1 MQKQTYHKTPTVS
14 ANLPSEPQRRTLIS
28 AMPRVQITG
37 EKAKGLKLL
46 QVVPA
51 LVMGGV
57 ERGTLDIAQAVVREG
72 GDSFV
77 ASQGGAMVPELE
89 RYGSH
94 HLALPLKTKLP
105 WSIYGNSFRLGKA
118 MDDHNIGVV
127 HARSRAP
134 AWSAMLAARRRNL
147 PFVTTFHGTY
157 RRNSLFKSKYNSV
170 MVRGDRVI
178 AISQFI
184 SDHIQRF
191 YNLDSSRI
199 RVIPRG
205 IDETIFDPTKVS
217 QERMIALATA
227 WRLLDGLP
235 VILLPARLSRWKGH
249 EVLIEALCQ
258 MQRHDV
264 LAVFAG
270 SEGSS
275 PHYRQELEKLIHDR
289 GLGGRVRI
297 GIESRDMA
305 AVYALSDVV
314 VSASTQPEAFGRV
327 AAEAS
332 AMGRL
337 VVATN
342 HGASPEI
349 IIPERGGWLVPPQN
363 PTELAKVLDH
373 ALGLS
378 IEERRNRG
386 AVARAHIVAHFTKKL
401 MCDATLNLYNE
412 VRELKMQRSS
422 AHG

>member
-1 MQKQTYHKTPTVS
+1 MQNQTYQTPSSSSTAQS
-14 ANLPSEPQRRTLIS
+14 NEPQRRTLIS
-28 AMPRVQITG
+28 AVPKVKITG
-37 EKAKGLKLL
+37 DKAAGLNLL

-72 GDSFV
+72 GNSFV

-89 RYGSH
+89 RYGSR
-94 HLALPLKTKLP
+94 HLPLPLKTKLP
-105 WSIYGNSFRLGKA
+105 RSIYANSFRLGKLI
-118 MDDHNIGVV
+118 DENNIGVV

-134 AWSAMLAARRRNL
+134 AWAAMLAARRRNL

-157 RRNSLFKSKYNSV
+157 RRNSLFKTKYNSV

-184 SDHIQRF
+184 SEHIQRF
-191 YNLDSSRI
+191 YNLDSSKI
-199 RVIPRG
+199 SVIPRG
-205 IDETIFDPTKVS
+205 IDETIFDSAKVS

-264 LAVFAG
+264 VAVFAG

-275 PHYRQELEKLIHDR
+275 PHYRQELEQLINDR

-297 GIESRDMA
+297 GVESRDMA

-349 IIPERGGWLVPPQN
+349 IVPNRGGWLVPPQN

-378 IEERRNRG
+378 LEERRNRG
-386 AVARAHIVAHFTKKL
+386 TVARAHIVSRFTKKL
-401 MCDATLNLYNE
+401 MSESTLKLYDE
-412 VRELKMQRSS
+412 VRELNLKRNFS
-422 AHG
+422 HG

>member
-1 MQKQTYHKTPTVS
+1 M
-14 ANLPSEPQRRTLIS
+14 NPSPASETPQRRTLIS
-28 AMPRVQITG
+28 AVPKTQVTG
-37 EKAKGLKLL
+37 DRAVGLRLL

-72 GDSFV
+72 GVSFV

-89 RYGSH
+89 RYGSQH
-94 HLALPLKTKLP
+94 VNLSLKSKLP
-105 WSIYGNSFRLGKA
+105 WSIYANSFRLAKVMGELK
-118 MDDHNIGVV
+118 ISVV

-134 AWSAMLAARRRNL
+134 AWAAMLAAHRLNL

-157 RRNSLFKSKYNSV
+157 RRNSVFKNRYNSV

-178 AISQFI
+178 AISHFI

-191 YNLDSSRI
+191 YGLDSSKI

-205 IDETIFDPTKVS
+205 IDETIFDPARVS
-217 QERMIALATA
+217 QERIINHATA

-264 LAVFAG
+264 IAVFAG

-275 PHYRQELEKLIHDR
+275 PHYRLELEKLINDR

-297 GIESRDMA
+297 GVESRDMA

-349 IIPERGGWLVPPQN
+349 ILPDTGGWLVPPQN
-363 PTELAKVLDH
+363 PTELARVLDH
-373 ALGLS
+373 ALSLT

-386 AVARAHIVAHFTKKL
+386 AAARAHILTKFTKSL
-401 MCDATLNLYNE
+401 MSEATLKVYHEVTELNRQRNL
-412 VRELKMQRSS
+412 R
-422 AHG
+422 HG